1 VESSTSSLIAW
12 FAAALFLTCA
22 APSAGFAADKDTPPA
37 AGQEIRILALGDSIT
52 AGYGLPRDQSLPVRL
67 EMALKAEGIKA
78 RVINAGVSGDTSAG
92 GLARLDWSLAE
103 RPQIALVGLGANDM
117 LRGLD
122 PAATRANLKAIIQR
136 LKKDN
141 VKVLLMGM
149 RALPNLGPEYVA
161 AFEKVYP
168 DLAAEENVA
177 LYPFLLEGVAT
188 QIDLNQGDRIHPNGA
203 GVDVIVK
210 GLLPYVKELV
220 Q

>member
-1 VESSTSSLIAW
+1 MG
-12 FAAALFLTCA
+12 A
-22 APSAGFAADKDTPPA
+22 APSAGFAADKDTPPS

-52 AGYGLPRDQSLPVRL
+52 AGYGLPRDQSLAVRL

-92 GLARLDWSLAE
+92 GLARLEWSLAE
-103 RPQIALVGLGANDM
+103 KPQVALVGLGANDM

-122 PAATRANLKAIIQR
+122 PAATKANLKAILQR

-149 RALPNLGPEYVA
+149 RALPNLGVEYVT

-177 LYPFLLEGVAT
+177 LYPFLLEGVAAM
-188 QIDLNQGDRIHPNGA
+188 IDLNQGDRIHPNA
-203 GVDVIVK
+203 QGVDVIVK
-210 GLLPYVKELV
+210 GLLPYIKKLV